1 MIKEEI
7 NFIEKTKEQDRKEL
21 ENLSVEEI
29 VKKTLENWKIDI
41 REYEVEIAVILKKY
55 NLEIKMNTEKRKNSL
70 IQIVLNQINPNNN
83 LEIDWIIWE
92 KSKKAILN
100 FQKNFNKNN
109 LDKLNENWVLD
120 KKTEK
125 AIFNYFRNFEN
136 NLPEEK
142 KYLEDNK
149 KTKNKNQEADE
160 QFKRILKQKAKED
173 WFDYDGFIKE
183 NNITFENNN
192 EEDNFYKIIKEKS
205 KEDWFN
211 YNDFLKENNIT
222 NEDIEKYN
230 KNSNSENDDYI
241 DINSLEIRKKENL
254 DSIYIWLLESI
265 DYYIKELKLDK
276 NDYRYKEFLKI
287 SNIIKKENWI
297 LKDEIKERIWNLQ
310 DILHFDYKEKI
321 WDSEESYS
329 KNFKNQNLWKNQIE
343 NNNFSENS
351 IPWQIKNLDKKLPE
365 KNYIDTNNISS
376 QDLINQAS
384 VDLKQNNKINPQ
396 IPNNFIGQNINQKI
410 SNNNFNPNDYY
421 QNWLRI
427 QKSWNNLTISDW
439 KWATTSISWPWTV
452 CMNWKCYSN

>member
-192 EEDNFYKIIKEKS
+192 EEDNFYRIIKEKS

-211 YNDFLKENNIT
+211 YNNFLKENNIT
-222 NEDIEKYN
+222 NEDVEKYN
-230 KNSNSENDDYI
+230 KNSNSENDDYSL
-241 DINSLEIRKKENL
+241 DIVEKESEI
-254 DSIYIWLLESI
+254 
-265 DYYIKELKLDK
+265 YYP
-276 NDYRYKEFLKI
+276 Y
-287 SNIIKKENWI
+287 
-297 LKDEIKERIWNLQ
+297 
-310 DILHFDYKEKI
+310 
-321 WDSEESYS
+321 
-329 KNFKNQNLWKNQIE
+329 
-343 NNNFSENS
+343 
-351 IPWQIKNLDKKLPE
+351 
-365 KNYIDTNNISS
+365 TNNQDNIYS

-384 VDLKQNNKINPQ
+384 VNINKNNNINPQ
-396 IPNNFIGQNINQKI
+396 IPNISQNISNNFIGQNINQKI

-439 KWATTSISWPWTV
+439 KWATTSISWTWTV